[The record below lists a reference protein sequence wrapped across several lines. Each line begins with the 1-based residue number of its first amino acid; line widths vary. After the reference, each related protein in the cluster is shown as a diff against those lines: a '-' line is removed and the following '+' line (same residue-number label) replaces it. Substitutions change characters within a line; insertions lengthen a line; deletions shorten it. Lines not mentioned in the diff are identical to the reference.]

1 MTSLS
6 TSLLP
11 DHARW
16 PARKNPPSRHRVRAA
31 ARKNWF
37 VRMAQRYGFVP
48 ALESK
53 PSARAELVRLLT
65 TYVWWQGHEWP
76 AYETRAQ
83 TSNYINR
90 MPWEVLSERGH
101 GPEQMP
107 RYSVTL
113 PDGSML
119 DVLVLARGRE
129 AAEGLLRAGLPEG
142 SAFAKSETACE
153 LLRGRQD
160 ASGRSDAHAGE
171 DTKAKAHR
179 ATRPEQTE
187 RKEIS
192 DDV

>member
-1 MTSLS
+1 M
-6 TSLLP
+6 
-11 DHARW
+11 
-16 PARKNPPSRHRVRAA
+16 RAA

-48 ALESK
+48 APDSK

-101 GPEQMP
+101 DPEQMP

-113 PDGSML
+113 PCGSKL
-119 DVLVLARGRE
+119 DLLVLARGRK
-129 AAEGLLRAGLPEG
+129 AAEGLLRAGLPKG
-142 SAFAKSETACE
+142 STFAKSETACE
-153 LLRGRQD
+153 LLGGRQN
-160 ASGRSDAHAGE
+160 ASGRSDARAGE
-171 DTKAKAHR
+171 GTKAKAYR
-179 ATRPEQTE
+179 ATWSKQTE
-187 RKEIS
+187 GKETS